1 MAARADRIARAV
13 GLCVTHDQTEA
24 MAMSDRIL
32 LLRNGR
38 IEQEGTPAELRAA
51 LAGSAE
57 FMGSNNR
64 IDARVAAIDGERVTL
79 AGDGWELQALARD
92 TFAPVGRPGRDPP
105 RACAGRRRP
114 GANRLQA
121 DLVTSMYLG
130 DRWEYLFHCG
140 EMRLR
145 AFGHAA
151 RGRQALDRIP
161 DQRLLG
167 VRESRLTPSRRP
179 TRRRACI
186 RAHPFALRIGATR
199 TRFLFQPAHK
209 TKETPSK

>member
-1 MAARADRIARAV
+1 
-13 GLCVTHDQTEA
+13 
-24 MAMSDRIL
+24 
-32 LLRNGR
+32 
-38 IEQEGTPAELRAA
+38 
-51 LAGSAE
+51 
-57 FMGSNNR
+57 MGSNNR

-92 TFAPVGRPGRDPP
+92 TFAPSRTLGRDPP

-145 AFGHAA
+145 AFGHVPRAA
-151 RGRQALDRIP
+151 GKHWIEFPTNDCWAFAKRADPVAAAHAPPRMH
-161 DQRLLG
+161 
-167 VRESRLTPSRRP
+167 SRTHPSRSASARRVPVFCFNPP
-179 TRRRACI
+179 T
-186 RAHPFALRIGATR
+186 
-199 TRFLFQPAHK
+199 K